1 MKACVLAS
9 VVALGLGFAGVDEAA
24 PGDGVIDP
32 AEVCHGGADLSFQ
45 DEMRRPYGGV
55 MLVPPTLTAAQGQAL
70 RAAAA
75 IRLQNSQ
82 GQAVWR
88 VVRAVDLLEV
98 GYDAVVV
105 AACSVGDFPNTGPTW
120 SFGKPAGG
128 LAVDWG
134 ALPSVEWLAGE
145 LQNLE
150 GNE

>member
-1 MKACVLAS
+1 MNACV
-9 VVALGLGFAGVDEAA
+9 VAAVAAFGLGFAGVAEAA
-24 PGDGVIDP
+24 PGDGVVD
-32 AEVCHGGADLSFQ
+32 AVEVCQGGADLSWQ

-55 MLVPPTLTAAQGQAL
+55 LLVPPTLTAAQGQAL
-70 RAAAA
+70 KAAAA
-75 IRLQNSQ
+75 IRLTNSQ

-88 VVRAVDLLEV
+88 VVRAIDVLEV
-98 GYDAVVV
+98 GDDAVLV
-105 AACSVGDFPNTGPTW
+105 AACSVGDYPNTGPTW

-134 ALPSVEWLAGE
+134 ALSSVEWLAGE